1 LKPANAITTS
11 NAMLDSFTIPGIT
24 GLPIIESDAEVDS
37 LTSAFRKAPASEA
50 NGAAANDEIPNTLRF
65 G

>member
-1 LKPANAITTS
+1 
-11 NAMLDSFTIPGIT
+11 MLDSFTIPGIT